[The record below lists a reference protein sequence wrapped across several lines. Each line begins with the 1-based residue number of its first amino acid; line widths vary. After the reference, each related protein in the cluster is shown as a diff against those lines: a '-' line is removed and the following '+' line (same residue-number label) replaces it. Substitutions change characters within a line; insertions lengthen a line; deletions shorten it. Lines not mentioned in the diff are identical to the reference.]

1 MHAIFNIEILTD
13 GHTGYIHD
21 LSPASS
27 SSSRVTGSSS
37 GSRDDSDCRFV
48 SDGVQRIRKK
58 FFLYKNR
65 STGRSSGIR
74 SQLGLQRG
82 KSHR

>member
-27 SSSRVTGSSS
+27 SSRVTGSGS
-37 GSRDDSDCRFV
+37 GSRSESDCRFV
-48 SDGVQRIRKK
+48 SDRVQWIRKK
-58 FFLYKNR
+58 FLLYKNR

-82 KSHR
+82 KSH